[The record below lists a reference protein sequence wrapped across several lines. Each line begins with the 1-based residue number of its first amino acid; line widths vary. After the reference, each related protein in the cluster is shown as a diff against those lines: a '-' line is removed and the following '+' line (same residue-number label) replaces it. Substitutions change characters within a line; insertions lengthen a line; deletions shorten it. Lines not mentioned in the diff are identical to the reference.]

1 MTNRRFPRL
10 RVASVALLIL
20 GSTMPGVPILAQPG
34 ATSAAPVR
42 VTTQTGTTLEVPV
55 SADVRRELINILRN
69 YPPALGQVLKL
80 DPTLMTNEAYLQ
92 PYPALTAFLR
102 QHPEVLRNSSYYLA
116 PIESGYYGGY
126 EDPAVRVWNDM
137 IEMVTVLLVIA
148 GIAIALGW
156 IIRTVVDHR
165 RWHRIAR
172 VQSEAHAKLLDRFTA
187 NDELLAYVQSP
198 AGNRFLTS
206 APVALDTGAT
216 RQPGAPL
223 GRILWSVQAGFV
235 LFAGGAGLAWVTGA
249 DTLDP
254 MVVQPL
260 YTLGVLGLALGV
272 GFIVSAG
279 AAYMLSR
286 RLGLFEDPL
295 TSMPRPDRRDVAGS

>member
-10 RVASVALLIL
+10 RIAFVTALIL
-20 GSTMPGVPILAQPG
+20 ASTMPAAPVLAQAG
-34 ATSAAPVR
+34 STAAAPVR
-42 VTTQTGTTLEVPV
+42 VTTPGGATVEVPV
-55 SADVRRELINILRN
+55 SADVRRELISILRN

-80 DPTLMTNEAYLQ
+80 DPTLMTNDAYLQ
-92 PYPALTAFLR
+92 PYPGLTAFFR
-102 QHPEVLRNSSYYLA
+102 QHPEVLRDPSYYLA
-116 PIESGYYGGY
+116 PIETRSYSGY

-198 AGNRFLTS
+198 AGSRFLTS
-206 APVALDTGAT
+206 APVTLDSGV
-216 RQPGAPL
+216 RQPGAPF

-235 LFAGGAGLAWVTGA
+235 LFAGGLGLAWVTSRSA
-249 DTLDP
+249 IDP

-260 YTLGVLGLALGV
+260 YTLGVLGLALGI

-295 TSMPRPDRRDVAGS
+295 APMSRPDRRDVAGS